1 MSDQR
6 EKRSMPVRRLKSV
19 SLLQIE
25 LCKTFN
31 TCSAAGA
38 SFQFWVAQLPS
49 SDFYYLFLNFTCTF
63 RWLMWASRLNVT
75 QSKCLFCKV
84 YTNEIVLKQAVKQSW
99 KRVYSKINL
108 PAVDSLSENTEW
120 IGSSDLTL
128 SKIASKYVFYW
139 MFFYYIKALWL
150 EFISIVPQSI
160 KCLCFISY
168 ILYSAQT
175 PVNMCVGSEMGGGG
189 CSFFLSQWEKCTL
202 IGIPDA
208 VTTETHSLSFP
219 THTHTRYSQSDRRGA
234 NEAES

>member
-1 MSDQR
+1 
-6 EKRSMPVRRLKSV
+6 
-19 SLLQIE
+19 
-25 LCKTFN
+25 
-31 TCSAAGA
+31 
-38 SFQFWVAQLPS
+38 
-49 SDFYYLFLNFTCTF
+49 
-63 RWLMWASRLNVT
+63 MWASRLNVT

-175 PVNMCVGSEMGGGG
+175 PVNMCVGSEMGEGLFFFPITVGEVYSNRYSR
-189 CSFFLSQWEKCTL
+189 CSDHWNSLSFFPHTH
-202 IGIPDA
+202 
-208 VTTETHSLSFP
+208 THSL
-219 THTHTRYSQSDRRGA
+219 
-234 NEAES
+234 